1 MSQMCQRMSS
11 RCSRHT
17 CRTHLQDRPWLMPA
31 RACTAD
37 QICCG
42 ISLGMSSN
50 GRNAD
55 RSVLKMYS
63 CADNRNTLN
72 RGLRPLVASWLCDC
86 KVCQSHKRAMA
97 SMYTQAVMPFTCCF
111 EGRRAADSVVILT
124 RCCLPFRNCS
134 RHERQQLHS
143 VSTSNSGHHLHMD
156 EYCLVQRTF
165 LKEQP
170 DRQAW
175 CNGGK

>member
-1 MSQMCQRMSS
+1 
-11 RCSRHT
+11 
-17 CRTHLQDRPWLMPA
+17 MPA

-42 ISLGMSSN
+42 ISLGISSS

-72 RGLRPLVASWLCDC
+72 RGLRPLVASWLSDC
-86 KVCQSHKRAMA
+86 KVCQSHVSAIA
-97 SMYTQAVMPFTCCF
+97 SVYTRGMMSFTCCF
-111 EGRRAADSVVILT
+111 EGRRAADIVMILT
-124 RCCLPFRNCS
+124 RCCLPFRSCS
-134 RHERQQLHS
+134 RHRCQQLHRIL
-143 VSTSNSGHHLHMD
+143 TSNSVQHLHMD
-156 EYCLVQRTF
+156 EYCFVQRAF

-170 DRQAW
+170 DRQVW
-175 CNGGK
+175 CNGGQ